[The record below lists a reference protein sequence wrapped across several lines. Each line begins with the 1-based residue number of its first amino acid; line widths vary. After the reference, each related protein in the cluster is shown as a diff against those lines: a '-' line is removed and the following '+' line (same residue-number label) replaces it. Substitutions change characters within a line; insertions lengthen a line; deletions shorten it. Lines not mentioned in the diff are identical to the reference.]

1 MDRVLLFLKGVCMG
15 LADVVPGVSG
25 GTMALILGIYKE
37 FVDTLKGLHIR
48 WVRPLW
54 QWVRGEDR
62 EVARAALF
70 EQIGQ
75 MNLGFL
81 ITLGLGIFVALG
93 VGSAVI
99 PELMENYPV
108 QMRAFFFGLIVA
120 SVWVPFRMIEVGKA
134 KKITAVVAFGVAGA
148 AFGWLVTDPGNQF
161 EVTREIAE
169 VESTGETLE
178 HLARRAP
185 SAETTAEIFWAE
197 QNQPLREAIR
207 SSQPDTYMMLE
218 QAHEEASEGDVSKS
232 ALEARSKPYNE
243 IQVPEGVTVAVPRP
257 SHWYVFFAGAIAIC
271 AMLLP
276 GISGSYILLILGAYF
291 FILNALKGFVKT
303 LVAGSFPASQS
314 AYVLL
319 FCIGAGIGLL
329 SFARLLSYLLER
341 FPAYTLGALVGLM
354 VGCLRGI
361 WPFRAPVDGRVTNV
375 FPDAFN
381 TSVVSALITFI
392 VGLAIV
398 TTLTWLG
405 ARGEEDTLEPAE
417 LDK

>member
-1 MDRVLLFLKGVCMG
+1 
-15 LADVVPGVSG
+15 
-25 GTMALILGIYKE
+25 
-37 FVDTLKGLHIR
+37 
-48 WVRPLW
+48 
-54 QWVRGEDR
+54 
-62 EVARAALF
+62 
-70 EQIGQ
+70 
-75 MNLGFL
+75 
-81 ITLGLGIFVALG
+81 
-93 VGSAVI
+93 
-99 PELMENYPV
+99 
-108 QMRAFFFGLIVA
+108 MRAFFFGLIVA

>member
-1 MDRVLLFLKGVCMG
+1 MKRVLLFLKGVCMG

-37 FVDTLKGLHIR
+37 FVDTLKGLHLK
-48 WVRPLW
+48 WLAPLW
-54 QWVRGEDR
+54 RYIRGEDR
-62 EVARAALF
+62 AAARAELVEQLKAL
-70 EQIGQ
+70 
-75 MNLGFL
+75 NLGFL
-81 ITLGLGIFVALG
+81 ITLGLGIFTALG

-120 SVWVPFRMIEVGKA
+120 SVWVPFKMIDVGTA
-134 KKITAVVAFGVAGA
+134 RKIATVVAFGIAGA
-148 AFGWLVTDPGNQF
+148 VFGWMVTDPGNQF

-185 SAETTAEIFWAE
+185 SAETTAEIFWDEA
-197 QNQPLREAIR
+197 NQPLRDAIEAG
-207 SSQPDTYMMLE
+207 QPNTYTRLVE
-218 QAHEEASEGDVSKS
+218 LHAQESEGDVNTKA
-232 ALEARSKPYNE
+232 ALKARSEPYNE
-243 IQVPEGVTVAVPRP
+243 VQVPAGVSVSVPRP
-257 SHWYVFFAGAIAIC
+257 AHWYVFVAGAIAIC

-303 LVAGSFPASQS
+303 LVAGGFPVSQS

-319 FCIGAGIGLL
+319 FCLGAGIGLL

-361 WPFRAPVDGRVTNV
+361 WPFRAPVEGTVANV
-375 FPDAFN
+375 MPGAFN
-381 TSVVSALITFI
+381 ASVMSALVAFV

-405 ARGEEDTLEPAE
+405 SRDDSDMDAGTL
-417 LDK
+417 DV

>member
-1 MDRVLLFLKGVCMG
+1 MKRVLLFLKGVCMG

-37 FVDTLKGLHIR
+37 FVDTLKGLHIK
-48 WVRPLW
+48 WLAPLW
-54 QWVRGEDR
+54 RYIRGDDR
-62 EVARAALF
+62 AEARAELV
-70 EQIGQ
+70 EQIREL
-75 MNLGFL
+75 NLGFL
-81 ITLGLGIFVALG
+81 ITLGLGIVTALG

-108 QMRAFFFGLIVA
+108 QMRAFFCGLIVA
-120 SVWVPFRMIEVGKA
+120 SVWVPFQMIDVGTT
-134 KKITAVVAFGVAGA
+134 KKIAAVIALGIAGA
-148 AFGWLVTDPGNQF
+148 VFGWMVTDPGNQF
-161 EVTREIAE
+161 EVTREIAQ

-185 SAETTAEIFWAE
+185 SAKTTAEIFWDDA
-197 QNQPLREAIR
+197 NQPLRDAIEAE
-207 SSQPDTYMMLE
+207 QPDTYAGLVDIHAQE
-218 QAHEEASEGDVSKS
+218 SEGDVSTKA
-232 ALEARSKPYNE
+232 ALKARSEPYNE
-243 IQVPEGVTVAVPRP
+243 LRVPAGVSVSVPRP
-257 SHWYVFFAGAIAIC
+257 AHWYVFIAGAIAIC

-319 FCIGAGIGLL
+319 FCLGAGIGLL
-329 SFARLLSYLLER
+329 SFARLLSYLLDR
-341 FPAYTLGALVGLM
+341 FPAYTLGALVGIM

-361 WPFRAPVDGRVTNV
+361 WPFRSPVDGTVANV
-375 FPDAFN
+375 MPDTFN
-381 TSVVSALITFI
+381 ASVVSALVAFV

-405 ARGEEDTLEPAE
+405 SRDADEMAPEK
-417 LDK
+417 LDV